1 MEIDINR
8 ITEKWGYSKKLTDAL
23 KRCVPA
29 IIKGKTGTSEK
40 EKRGQGIF
48 RFFKLKNFLRP
59 HFSPIDIKMSI
70 LYNTAYIRGRVK
82 SMIKLLKNLNKK
94 DVFIILIC
102 FILISAQVW
111 LELKMPD
118 YMSEITRLV
127 QTEGSSFEEILHN
140 GVFMVLCAAGSL
152 VSAVFVGYLASKVS
166 ATLSLNIRKKLFTK
180 VQNLAMNE
188 IKQFSTSSL
197 ITRTTN
203 DITQIQMLMAMGLQL
218 IIKSPIMAIWAI
230 RKILT
235 KNLQWSALV
244 GGGVITLLTVVGILM
259 KVVVPKFKIVQK
271 LTDKINEVTR
281 ENLTGIRVVRAFNA
295 ENYQENK
302 FNETNTKL
310 TNQQLFNHK
319 MFAIMQPM
327 MNLVMHSMTLGI
339 YTIGAFLIYNAG
351 TSEKLTIFSNMV
363 VFSSYSMQVIM
374 SFLMLAFI
382 FMMLPR
388 AQVSAN
394 RINEVLDTEITIKDG
409 NQEQG
414 KEGLIGEIEFKNVSF
429 KYPDGEEYVL
439 KDISFTAKKGE
450 TIAFIGSTGSG
461 KSTIINLIPRFYDV
475 TDGEILVDGV
485 NVKDY
490 KQSSLH
496 NKIGYVSQK
505 AVIFNGTVND
515 NIAYGENGKEE
526 INENKIKEAI
536 EVAQAKEFVEKM
548 EKGYDTDLASG
559 GTNISGGQKQRIS
572 IARAIARNPEIY
584 IFDDSFSALDYKTD
598 LVLRK
603 ELKKY
608 TKDATILIV
617 AQRIGTIMNADKIL
631 VLDEGKI
638 VGQGKHKD
646 LMENCEVYKQIALS
660 QLSERE
666 L

>member
-1 MEIDINR
+1 
-8 ITEKWGYSKKLTDAL
+8 
-23 KRCVPA
+23 
-29 IIKGKTGTSEK
+29 
-40 EKRGQGIF
+40 
-48 RFFKLKNFLRP
+48 
-59 HFSPIDIKMSI
+59 
-70 LYNTAYIRGRVK
+70 
-82 SMIKLLKNLNKK
+82 MIKLLKNLYKK

-102 FILISAQVW
+102 FVLIAVQVW

-118 YMSEITRLV
+118 YMSQITRLV
-127 QTEGSSFEEILHN
+127 QTEGSSFKDIIHN

-152 VSAVFVGYLASKVS
+152 LSAIFVGYLAARVS
-166 ATLSLNIRKKLFTK
+166 ATLSMNIRKKLFTK
-180 VQNLAMNE
+180 VENLAMNE

-244 GGGVITLLTVVGILM
+244 GGGVIILLTVVAILM

-295 ENYQENK
+295 EKYQEKK
-302 FNETNTKL
+302 FEDTNTKL
-310 TNQQLFNHK
+310 TNQQLFNQK

-339 YTIGAFLIYNAG
+339 YTIGAFLIFNAG
-351 TSEKLTIFSNMV
+351 ASEKLTIFSNMV

-414 KEGLIGEIEFKNVSF
+414 KDGLEGEIEFKNVSF

-475 TDGEILVDGV
+475 TDGEVLIDGV

-505 AVIFNGTVND
+505 AVIFNGTVNE
-515 NIAYGENGKEE
+515 NIAYGENGKEK
-526 INENKIKEAI
+526 INESRIKDAI
-536 EVAQAKEFVEKM
+536 NVAQAKDFVEKM
-548 EKGYDTDLASG
+548 EKGYETDLAAG

-572 IARAIARNPEIY
+572 IARAIARDPEIY

-603 ELKKY
+603 ELNKY
-608 TKDATILIV
+608 TQNATILIV

-638 VGQGKHKD
+638 VGQGKHKE
-646 LMENCEVYKQIALS
+646 LLENCEVYKQIALS
-660 QLSERE
+660 QLSEAE
-666 L
+666 LAKN